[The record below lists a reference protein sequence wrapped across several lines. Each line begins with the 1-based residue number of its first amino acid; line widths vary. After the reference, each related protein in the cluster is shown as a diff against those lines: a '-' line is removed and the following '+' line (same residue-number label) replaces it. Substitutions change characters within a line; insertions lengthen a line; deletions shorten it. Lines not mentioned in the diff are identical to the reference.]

1 LVGDVFRPIS
11 HQLKGMPENLK
22 FFIDGQLFISAQT
35 TSEFANALYFAS
47 ALDLPRRGVVHLDK
61 RIGTLADILVN
72 VNKINGGR
80 VIFHQEVTRV
90 IQQKLPITCGW

>member
-1 LVGDVFRPIS
+1 
-11 HQLKGMPENLK
+11 MPENLK
-22 FFIDGQLFISAQT
+22 LFIDGQLLISAQT

-80 VIFHQEVTRV
+80 MIFHQVVTRV